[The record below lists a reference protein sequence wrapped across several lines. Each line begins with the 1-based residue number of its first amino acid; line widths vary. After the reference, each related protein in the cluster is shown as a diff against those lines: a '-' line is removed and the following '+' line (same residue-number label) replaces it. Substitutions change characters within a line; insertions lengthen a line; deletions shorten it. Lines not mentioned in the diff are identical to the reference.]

1 MVGGISMTVNNS
13 RVRWPRIR
21 ARAGAS
27 ADDERPPAPPRSIL
41 AGHDTATEGGS
52 CGGVRGCAVAA
63 GLAAAAIGMPTV
75 AHAKPPQ
82 PPATAIAAPA
92 PHWTTR
98 VNPNVVQL
106 PPAAQEAVDNAF
118 AAVSNEIQAVDRM
131 FTELMRDEWS
141 VEDAWLIV
149 AWNLIVSKG
158 RRRLWDLVRTMRR
171 KKETPDDDGEED
183 KAAVEAAW
191 NASVLNWLR
200 LPARTLLGVW
210 CWLYA
215 WDVGSKLFAFP
226 THLGAA
232 MDIGAYTM
240 GFAMIQ
246 CMFINRYGPVILER
260 YSNVKHWSVRVVI
273 TRAVTV
279 GVLLAATLKTLVL
292 FNMPTSSI
300 IGASSVAGLAISLAM
315 KDTLQ
320 NVFGGTFLAILRPF
334 AEGEEIY
341 ILPSG
346 QFRGSADPNVA
357 NYKVQNVGWY
367 YTTLIP
373 KDTMP
378 VTVPNGYF
386 IGANVINVTRAVARV
401 IYFDV
406 RLLFS
411 DRDKIPAIRDEV
423 TAFLT
428 NNPRVNSRDFPV
440 RVNLTAVK
448 EDHLVMSVE
457 HHVYKKP
464 LTEHLAMKQD
474 LMMDVMDI
482 IESNTSGRAYPTEIM
497 LTHPMGGYP
506 GAGDVAKPPVEAQ
519 FAPVGVYQ
527 VPP

>member
-1 MVGGISMTVNNS
+1 
-13 RVRWPRIR
+13 
-21 ARAGAS
+21 
-27 ADDERPPAPPRSIL
+27 
-41 AGHDTATEGGS
+41 
-52 CGGVRGCAVAA
+52 
-63 GLAAAAIGMPTV
+63 
-75 AHAKPPQ
+75 
-82 PPATAIAAPA
+82 
-92 PHWTTR
+92 
-98 VNPNVVQL
+98 
-106 PPAAQEAVDNAF
+106 
-118 AAVSNEIQAVDRM
+118 
-131 FTELMRDEWS
+131 
-141 VEDAWLIV
+141 
-149 AWNLIVSKG
+149 
-158 RRRLWDLVRTMRR
+158 
-171 KKETPDDDGEED
+171 
-183 KAAVEAAW
+183 
-191 NASVLNWLR
+191 
-200 LPARTLLGVW
+200 
-210 CWLYA
+210 
-215 WDVGSKLFAFP
+215 
-226 THLGAA
+226 
-232 MDIGAYTM
+232 
-240 GFAMIQ
+240 
-246 CMFINRYGPVILER
+246 
-260 YSNVKHWSVRVVI
+260 
-273 TRAVTV
+273 
-279 GVLLAATLKTLVL
+279 
-292 FNMPTSSI
+292 MPTSSI

-428 NNPRVNSRDFPV
+428 NDPRVNSTDFPV

-474 LMMDVMDI
+474 LMMDVHGHNRVEHERQGVSDGDHADAPYGWVPLRR
-482 IESNTSGRAYPTEIM
+482 GRRQAA
-497 LTHPMGGYP
+497 GGGAVRSRRRVP
-506 GAGDVAKPPVEAQ
+506 GAAVRVLARRRRREIDDG
-519 FAPVGVYQ
+519 
-527 VPP
+527 